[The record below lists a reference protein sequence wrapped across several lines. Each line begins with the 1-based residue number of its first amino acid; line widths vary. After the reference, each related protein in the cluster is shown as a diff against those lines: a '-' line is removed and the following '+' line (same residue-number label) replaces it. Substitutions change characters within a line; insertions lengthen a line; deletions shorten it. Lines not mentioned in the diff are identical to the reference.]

1 MSNRP
6 EKKCHNLKNLN
17 VKKKEC
23 SVDEYFVNIMLREN
37 VFFLLLLKNFIF
49 ESLIIKLHE
58 LNFVKLIWGKL

>member
-37 VFFLLLLKNFIF
+37 VFFF
-49 ESLIIKLHE
+49 
-58 LNFVKLIWGKL
+58 FVVEKFHL